1 MKETI
6 SQNYSENWFS
16 IINLIQKSKP
26 NLKKLEISHISRAW
40 RALPPPFGY
49 EPHSLSYNMK
59 AIADLAES

>member
-26 NLKKLEISHISRAW
+26 NLKKLFSSPISAVHDEHFPLPLAMNRTLYHI
-40 RALPPPFGY
+40 
-49 EPHSLSYNMK
+49 
-59 AIADLAES
+59 I